1 MPQLQ
6 KAVACRVLVDNNELR
21 HDISSVRLEQ
31 YVNDHH
37 VARVRLRGV
46 GEGRQGVVV
55 EDPSRFSGMLG
66 KPTTIE
72 IENLEFVGILTEV
85 TFDNS
90 IDSLN
95 SVILTV
101 HSPTLTMDGGARND
115 ILVDQTASDIIEAVI
130 RRYSVTPGSIDSIPG
145 QMPYHVQY
153 RETDWHLVMRLANGA
168 GKFAYYTGRE
178 FRVSDAS
185 ASQADDLTWP
195 ENLGAFSYGLG
206 TVADKLSS
214 QAYDDASK
222 SVWDSASTGSLRTSL
237 SGLASDAH
245 DASGRIYP
253 DPGFIGGLAP
263 SSQAGLDK
271 AMETGR
277 HNRVGGMIN
286 CRGESTVSSVGI
298 GRAVRIRGMNG
309 LDGTYWVTTVTH
321 VFDESGKYHNEFTCT
336 PLDTAFPT
344 RKYLR
349 QAYTDLQSGLVTD
362 TNDPDNLGR
371 VKVKFFWNKRDG
383 SEASA
388 EKWVRVMTLHA
399 GAEKGTFWLPEVDDE
414 VLVGF
419 GNGNPDRPVVLGALY
434 NGVDTPPHA
443 SHSAGWSGPDNDL
456 KVIRT
461 KAGNEIFFSDK
472 SGSEV
477 LSIVQKDGTNMITLS
492 MSGPSITIESSG
504 DIAIKGANISI
515 ESTSGDINIK
525 AAGKLAAEGGSDV
538 EIKAAANFK
547 SEGGANYEA
556 KGGAQA
562 KVTSANTTVE
572 GSGMVTV
579 KGALV
584 KIN

>member
-1 MPQLQ
+1 MPHLQ
-6 KAVACRVLVDNNELR
+6 KAVTCRVLVDNNELR

-31 YVNDHH
+31 YIDDHH

-46 GEGRQGVVV
+46 GEGREGTVI
-55 EDPSRFSGMLG
+55 EDPSRFSAMLG
-66 KPTTIE
+66 KPATIE
-72 IENLEFVGILTEV
+72 MENLEFVGIVTEA
-85 TFDNS
+85 TFDNT
-90 IDSLN
+90 IDAIN

-101 HSPTLTMDGGARND
+101 HSPTITMDGGARND
-115 ILVDQTASDIIEAVI
+115 IFVDQSASDVIESTV
-130 RRYSVTPGSIDSIPG
+130 RRYPVTLGNVDSISG

-178 FRVSDAS
+178 FRVSDPS
-185 ASQADDLTWP
+185 SSDSDELGWP

-214 QAYDDASK
+214 QAYDEASK

-237 SGLASDAH
+237 SGLAADAH
-245 DASGRIYP
+245 NASGEVFP
-253 DPGFIGGLAP
+253 DAHFLGTLAP
-263 SSQAGLDK
+263 GSQAGLDK

-277 HNRVGGMIN
+277 HSRVGEMIT
-286 CRGESTVSSVGI
+286 CRGESTVSSVAI
-298 GRAVRIRGMNG
+298 GRAIQVNGMGG
-309 LDGTYWVTTVTH
+309 LDGSFWVTAVTH

-336 PLDTAFPT
+336 PLDTAFPG
-344 RKYLR
+344 RKYIR
-349 QAYTDLQSGLVTD
+349 PAYTDLQSGLVTD
-362 TNDPDNLGR
+362 TSDPDDQGR
-371 VKVKFFWNKRDG
+371 VKVKFFWNRRDG
-383 SEASA
+383 SEAVA
-388 EKWVRVMTLHA
+388 EKWLRVMTLHA

-414 VLVGF
+414 VLIGF
-419 GNGNPDRPVVLGALY
+419 THGNPDRPVILGTLY
-434 NGVDTPPHA
+434 NAVDKPPQA
-443 SHSAGWSGPDNDL
+443 SHSAGWNAADNDL

-461 KAGNEIFFSDK
+461 KAGNEIFFSDA
-472 SGSEV
+472 SGSET
-477 LSIVQKDGTNMITLS
+477 LSIVQKDGTNMVTLS
-492 MSGPSITIESSG
+492 MSGPSITIQSDG
-504 DIAIKGANISI
+504 DIEIKGANINI
-515 ESTSGDINIK
+515 ESTSGDIKLK

-562 KVTSANTTVE
+562 KLSSANTTVE
-572 GSGMVTV
+572 GSGMLTV